1 MRYSISLLKMQKLK
15 IYIQLEYYGMFTP
28 YMTPAK
34 RLNFVNLSKEQKETQ
49 GLIPDFVI
57 SNPSVGSPL
66 APPLGGDQMMEL
78 KRLHGATTNG
88 MNGTTLN
95 AYYGKRDKED
105 GTPRTGANLRQ
116 KEIPRDYATKAR
128 LAGEKY
134 CEPGQNRI
142 LEAFR
147 NMPEVIGI
155 VVGAFGELSSNFDKV
170 IKGFAFEGATRC
182 REIQSPER
190 FIQAKGQIAW
200 YLRRRW
206 SRVAQI
212 SAVQTRHDA
221 MAYVGDTQARAQ
233 AATRHSAREAAQ
245 EEHWRYEPTRA
256 QEEFRAGR
264 YRI

>member
-1 MRYSISLLKMQKLK
+1 VQYLIGQDGKKLHVS
-15 IYIQLEYYGMFTP
+15 IQLEAYGLFTR
-28 YMTPAK
+28 YMSAARRVTYA
-34 RLNFVNLSKEQKETQ
+34 NLSRDLKETQ
-49 GLIPDFVI
+49 GLVPDFVI

-66 APPLGGDQMMEL
+66 APPRGGEQMMEL
-78 KRLHGATTNG
+78 KRVHGVTSNG
-88 MNGTTLN
+88 ANGTSPSP
-95 AYYGKRDKED
+95 YYGKRDNLD
-105 GTPRTGANLRQ
+105 GTPRTGANMRQ
-116 KEIPRDYATKAR
+116 KEIPKGYSIKAR
-128 LAGEKY
+128 VAGEKY
-134 CEPGQNRI
+134 CEQGQNRI

-147 NMPEVIGI
+147 NMPEVIGL

-206 SRVAQI
+206 SRIAQI

-221 MAYVGDTQARAQ
+221 MAYVGDTPAKAQ

-245 EEHWRYEPTRA
+245 EEHWRFEPTRA